1 VEVPAAWLAT
11 APELPDRCVRHGL
24 PAVRRVDFVIKSRP
38 KLSPWRRTLLPGYSS
53 LDRAAE
59 YARGEA
65 HSGLWLAAVCTVPPR
80 PYHRAGPGEPALLRR
95 RRDHCRRVRPPC
107 PGRRTDGAAVS
118 IAEPHPEFAG
128 QLQRLFQP

>member
-1 VEVPAAWLAT
+1 MEVPAAWLAT

-59 YARGEA
+59 YARA
-65 HSGLWLAAVCTVPPR
+65 VKLTRVSGWLLCARC
-80 PYHRAGPGEPALLRR
+80 H
-95 RRDHCRRVRPPC
+95 RVRTTGLVLASLLFFGGVATIVVAFVLRALADGPTAPP
-107 PGRRTDGAAVS
+107 
-118 IAEPHPEFAG
+118 
-128 QLQRLFQP
+128 